1 MGGIYD
7 LNDVFEFLSAGAAA
21 VQVGPANFTHPE
33 CAGCIA
39 DDLHDFMYENG
50 IRSIED
56 LKEKL
61 RGE

>member
-1 MGGIYD
+1 M
-7 LNDVFEFLSAGAAA
+7 
-21 VQVGPANFTHPE
+21 QVGTANFTHPE